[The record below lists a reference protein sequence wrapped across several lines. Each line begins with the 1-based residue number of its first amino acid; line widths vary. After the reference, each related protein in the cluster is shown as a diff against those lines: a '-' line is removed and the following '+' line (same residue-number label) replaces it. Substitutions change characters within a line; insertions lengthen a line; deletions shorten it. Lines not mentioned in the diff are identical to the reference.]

1 LRDNPFNVFTMIKPF
16 NFLLAKLYEYQLKTD
31 DSPNYGIITYIS
43 LVQCTLLFTFF
54 LLIKGI
60 LQNNQVNFDNGL
72 LKTFIFMIQL
82 SLIYVNYRYY
92 IKKRKIHQL
101 KEQYAGSK
109 INKVNLYLF
118 TVLVPAALLSI
129 GWLISTLVL

>member
-1 LRDNPFNVFTMIKPF
+1 MIKPF

-31 DSPNYGIITYIS
+31 DSPNYSIITYIS

-54 LLIKGI
+54 LVVKGI
-60 LQNNQVNFDNGL
+60 LQNTQVTFDNGL

-82 SLIYVNYRYY
+82 FLIYVNYSYY

-101 KEQYAGSK
+101 KEEFQESK
-109 INKVNLYLF
+109 ISKVNLYFF
-118 TVLVPAALLSI
+118 TVLVPVSLLSI
-129 GWLISTLVL
+129 GWLISTLVR